1 MKVDIKIQSISDIIT
16 NSSTEVFTVYRTSDK
31 RAIKDLVNA
40 ILAVNGSCRF
50 DDLFEL
56 HMEIDGYAADL
67 IYDHYDGVSEQF
79 ETVHDFIKYLET
91 LSDKELVKYEDML
104 CDLYDY
110 SPKPLYCGVYATLK
124 DGVTET
130 NELKQAIRAITN
142 INYIFEHDYGDC

>member
-31 RAIKDLVNA
+31 QAIKELVNA
-40 ILAVNGSCRF
+40 ILAVNGSYRF

-56 HMEIDGYAADL
+56 HMEIDGYSADL
-67 IYDHYDGVSEQF
+67 IYDNYDCVSEQF
-79 ETVHDFIKYLET
+79 KTIDDFIKYLET
-91 LSDKELVKYEDML
+91 LSDKELVRYEDML

-130 NELKQAIRAITN
+130 KELKQAIIAITN
-142 INYIFEHDYGDC
+142 INYIFDHDYGEC

>member
-40 ILAVNGSCRF
+40 ILAVNGSSRF

-67 IYDHYDGVSEQF
+67 IYDHYDSVSEQF

-104 CDLYDY
+104 YDLYDY
-110 SPKPLYCGVYATLK
+110 APRPLYCGIYATLK

-130 NELKQAIRAITN
+130 KELKQAIIAIAN
-142 INYIFEHDYGDC
+142 INYIFDHDYGEC